1 MHNRT
6 SQYIDFEQLR
16 REASM
21 EQVLALVGYKPST
34 TCGAQWRGPCP
45 IHKSSSPRSRSFSV
59 NLERNA
65 FQCFGCS
72 AKGNQLDLAAALFG
86 LSVYEAAIELCRQLG
101 LEPPTK

>member
-1 MHNRT
+1 MHQRNNNF
-6 SQYIDFEQLR
+6 IDFELVR
-16 REASM
+16 REASI
-21 EQVLALVGYKPST
+21 EQVLELVGYKPLTVS
-34 TCGAQWRGPCP
+34 GPQWRGPCP